1 MRLISGFCLRNILGE
16 TIAVPSQE
24 AARQLS
30 GLASL
35 NETGEFLFRLL
46 ESEQTDQSLIKALTD
61 NYEVDVQ
68 TATADVHSFVQIL
81 RDNNLLVEQLP
92 NE

>member
-46 ESEQTDQSLIKALTD
+46 ETEQTEQSLVNSLVD
-61 NYEVDVQ
+61 HYEVDVQ
-68 TATADVHSFVQIL
+68 TATAGVHSFVQIL
-81 RDNNLLVEQLP
+81 RDNNLLVE
-92 NE
+92 

>member
-46 ESEQTDQSLIKALTD
+46 ETEQTEHSLVNSLVD
-61 NYEVDVQ
+61 HYEVDIQ
-68 TATADVHSFVQIL
+68 TAATDVQSFVQIL
-81 RDNNLLVEQLP
+81 RDNNLLVE
-92 NE
+92 

>member
-46 ESEQTDQSLIKALTD
+46 ETEQTEQSLVNSLVD
-61 NYEVDVQ
+61 HYEVDIQ
-68 TATADVHSFVQIL
+68 TAAADVQSFVQIL
-81 RDNNLLVEQLP
+81 RDNNLLVE
-92 NE
+92 

>member
-46 ESEQTDQSLIKALTD
+46 ETEQTNQSLIKALTD

-68 TATADVHSFVQIL
+68 TATAGVHSFVQIL
-81 RDNNLLVEQLP
+81 RDNNLLVE
-92 NE
+92 

>member
-1 MRLISGFCLRNILGE
+1 MRLISGFCLRKILGE

-46 ESEQTDQSLIKALTD
+46 ETEQTEQSLVNSLVD
-61 NYEVDVQ
+61 HYEVDIQ
-68 TATADVHSFVQIL
+68 TAAADVQSFVQIL
-81 RDNNLLVEQLP
+81 RDNNLLVE
-92 NE
+92 

>member
-46 ESEQTDQSLIKALTD
+46 ETEQTNQSLIKALTD

-81 RDNNLLVEQLP
+81 RDNNLLVE
-92 NE
+92 

>member
-81 RDNNLLVEQLP
+81 RDNNLLVE
-92 NE
+92 